1 MSKPNAHQID
11 RNEAAADVYEAM
23 KAVEAALYVRM
34 PVPEVDRPAYN
45 AKRDAEMEQMLRE
58 AGW

>member
-11 RNEAAADVYEAM
+11 RNEARADVYEAM
-23 KAVEAALYVRM
+23 RDVEASLSVR
-34 PVPEVDRPAYN
+34 VPEVDRPAYN
-45 AKRDAEMEQMLRE
+45 AKVDAEMESMLRE